1 MDKKVKN
8 IKFILVYIIGAV
20 ILTLI
25 DQYSKLMAVND
36 LKDKNPVEL
45 IPGVL
50 EFSYLENK
58 GMAWGMM
65 SGARVF
71 FIILTVVILCAI
83 TVMIVK
89 MPREKKYIPLY
100 VSLILLCAG
109 ALGNFIDRLLLG
121 YVRDFI
127 YFKLINFPVFNVADI
142 FVTCSIIMIVILVF
156 FVYGEDDFEFIKRDS
171 EK

>member
-71 FIILTVVILCAI
+71 FIILTVVILCDI

-100 VSLILLCAG
+100 VSLILL
-109 ALGNFIDRLLLG
+109 LS
-121 YVRDFI
+121 
-127 YFKLINFPVFNVADI
+127 LIHI
-142 FVTCSIIMIVILVF
+142 
-156 FVYGEDDFEFIKRDS
+156 
-171 EK
+171 